1 MMAFLMAVLTI
12 HFIIR
17 VIINASNKE
26 NKGEAKEEV
35 QDIKHPAEYML
46 R

>member
-1 MMAFLMAVLTI
+1 MKFLMVVLTI

-17 VIINASNKE
+17 VIINTSNKE

-35 QDIKHPAEYML
+35 QDIKHPAEYIL